1 MEASYRQIWRI
12 ALPIM
17 GASLAQNAVSLIDT
31 VFLGLLGQAELA
43 AGGIG
48 VLFFLTIGFVGLGL
62 GTGVQVL
69 SAQLLGQ
76 NAPEKLGTL
85 LRQSIWIGAFV
96 GVLLTAGLSYGA
108 APLMQML
115 LHERDTQQTTAYF
128 LQGRSLELFPLML
141 FGVLRGYYS
150 GTAQTHFILHANL
163 LLAISNLLLNLLF
176 VVGLSWGITGVIAGS
191 VLAQYLATL
200 YLFIAL
206 RWQGYPLTPSLA
218 PQDKWYLPLLRYA
231 GPAILQNIV
240 GMTGWVVFFLLIE
253 HRGQFALAS
262 ANIVRSLYSFSMLP
276 TWAFSTAVGTLTGYF
291 WGARDRQ
298 QLIQTVRRAFFLSQ
312 GLNLLI
318 ATALA
323 VFAPLWIHIFTKDA
337 AIHAQAVRD
346 LRMVSISVLLM
357 PASALLISAVVG
369 VGRVFQAFLIEVG
382 IILLYVGYAI
392 FMDYMGVSLTWMWS
406 AEWTYWVPSAIV
418 LLWAWQRRIRSL
430 PVPSPV
436 TA

>member
-12 ALPIM
+12 AFPIM

-31 VFLGLLGQAELA
+31 VFLGLLGQVELA

-76 NAPEKLGTL
+76 STPEKLGAL
-85 LRQSIWIGAFV
+85 LRQSLWIGALT
-96 GVLLTAGLSYGA
+96 GLLLTVGLGYGA
-108 APLMQML
+108 APLMQVL
-115 LHERDTQQTTAYF
+115 LHEQETQTTAAYF
-128 LQGRSLELFPLML
+128 LRGRSLELFPLIL

-150 GTAQTHFILHANL
+150 GTAQTPFILHANL
-163 LLAISNLLLNLLF
+163 LLAVSNLLLNLLF
-176 VVGLSWGITGVIAGS
+176 VVGLSWGIKGVIAGS

-206 RWQGYPLTPSLA
+206 RWQRYSLMQPA
-218 PQDKWYLPLLRYA
+218 GVRDQWYLPLLRYA
-231 GPAILQNIV
+231 GPAVLQNIV

-253 HRGQFALAS
+253 RRGQLALAA

-298 QLIQTVRRAFFLSQ
+298 QLILTMRRAFFLSQ
-312 GLNLLI
+312 GLNLFI
-318 ATALA
+318 ATALGGL
-323 VFAPLWIHIFTKDA
+323 APLWIQLFTKDA
-337 AIHAQAVRD
+337 LIHAQAVRD
-346 LRMVSISVLLM
+346 LRMVALSVLMM
-357 PASALLISAVVG
+357 PASALLLSAVVG
-369 VGRVFQAFLIEVG
+369 VGRVFQAFLVEVA
-382 IILLYVGYAI
+382 IIFLYISYAV
-392 FMDYMGVSLTWMWS
+392 FLDSMGVNVTWMWS
-406 AEWTYWVPSAIV
+406 AEWIYWVPSAIV
-418 LLWAWQRRIRSL
+418 LLWLWRHRIRSL
-430 PVPSPV
+430 PLPSPV
-436 TA
+436 AA

>member
-31 VFLGLLGQAELA
+31 IFLGLLGQTELA

-85 LRQSIWIGAFV
+85 LRQSIGVGALVGMWLTIGLA
-96 GVLLTAGLSYGA
+96 YGA

-115 LHERDTQQTTAYF
+115 LHERATQQTTAYF
-128 LQGRSLELFPLML
+128 LKWRSLELFPLML

-150 GTAQTHFILHANL
+150 GTAQTPFILHANL
-163 LLAISNLLLNLLF
+163 LLAISNLLLNLIF
-176 VVGLSWGITGVIAGS
+176 VVRLSWGIKGVIAGS

-200 YLFIAL
+200 YLFMAL
-206 RWQGYPLTPSLA
+206 RWQRYALLSPIRSR
-218 PQDKWYLPLLRYA
+218 DKWYFPLLRYA

-253 HRGQFALAS
+253 RRGQIALAS

-291 WGARDRQ
+291 WGAKDRR
-298 QLIQTVRRAFFLSQ
+298 QLIQTMRRAFFLSQ

-318 ATALA
+318 AAVLA
-323 VFAPLWIHIFTKDA
+323 GFAPLWIRVFTQDT
-337 AIHAQAVRD
+337 AIYAQAVRD
-346 LRMVSISVLLM
+346 LRMVAISVFLM

-369 VGRVFQAFLIEVG
+369 VGQVFHAFFVEVG

-392 FMDYMGVSLTWMWS
+392 FMDYMGASLTWMWS
-406 AEWTYWVPSAIV
+406 AEWVYWVPSAMV
-418 LLWAWQRRIRSL
+418 LLWVWWRRIQSL
-430 PVPSPV
+430 SVVSPV